1 MHSEYKNDHT
11 YFLAFTVTVL
21 LNYLKF
27 AKKKKK
33 NFYFRNFDWLTKITH
48 ILDRCVY
55 LKRPKR
61 LFEIS
66 NLVLSPENG
75 NLAQYL

>member
-33 NFYFRNFDWLTKITH
+33 TF
-48 ILDRCVY
+48 ILET
-55 LKRPKR
+55 L
-61 LFEIS
+61 I
-66 NLVLSPENG
+66 G
-75 NLAQYL
+75 